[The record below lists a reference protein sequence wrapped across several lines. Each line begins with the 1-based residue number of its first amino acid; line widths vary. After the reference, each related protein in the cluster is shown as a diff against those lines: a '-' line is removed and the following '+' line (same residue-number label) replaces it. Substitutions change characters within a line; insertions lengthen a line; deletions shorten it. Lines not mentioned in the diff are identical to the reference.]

1 MKKMMIAA
9 MLVLGAS
16 AAFAGDSDVLK
27 AITKEKDYAKAVELV
42 KSSLGQLANSGEKAK
57 AYEHLTR
64 LALQKFDKENAIQ
77 TANLQAQITKQKG
90 GAI

>member
-42 KSSLGQLANSGEKAK
+42 KSASDSWLIRARKLKPM
-57 AYEHLTR
+57 T
-64 LALQKFDKENAIQ
+64 
-77 TANLQAQITKQKG
+77 T
-90 GAI
+90 